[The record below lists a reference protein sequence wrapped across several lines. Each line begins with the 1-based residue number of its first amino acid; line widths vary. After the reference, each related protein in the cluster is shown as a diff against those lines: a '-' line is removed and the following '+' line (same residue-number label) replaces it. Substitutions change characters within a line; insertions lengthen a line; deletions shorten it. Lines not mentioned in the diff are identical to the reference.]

1 MHVDPMSREG
11 LERLR
16 TVLAERIGVPVEHGP
31 DPGRVEPLRRQVFHA
46 VTGIDAYL
54 TAVEAGSPAV
64 VSLRAQAV
72 DLWQVLLRLAAEPL
86 EAADATPATRV
97 PPPAPVPRIE
107 QDGGSTCL
115 RSETVRVG
123 GALVCSFSG
132 DMTLDSGPVAARA
145 LATALEH
152 RPDLL
157 AVDMARVELLTSTGL
172 NVMLTARGRAVDTGI
187 PLVLVAPSRVTVRV
201 LELTGTT
208 ALFPSCA
215 TTEDA
220 VRYPRPSAPRT

>member
-1 MHVDPMSREG
+1 MDPMSREG

-31 DPGRVEPLRRQVFHA
+31 DPGRVEPLRRQVLHA

-64 VSLRAQAV
+64 VSLRVQAV
-72 DLWQVLLRLAAEPL
+72 DLWQVLVRLAAEPP
-86 EAADATPATRV
+86 EPVAAAAVVRV
-97 PPPAPVPRIE
+97 PPPSPVPRIE
-107 QDGGSTCL
+107 QDGGATCL

-123 GALVCSFSG
+123 GALVCSFNG
-132 DMTLDSGPVAARA
+132 DMTLDSEHVAAWA
-145 LATALEH
+145 LSAALDQ

-157 AVDMARVELLTSTGL
+157 AVDMAGVELLTSSGL

-187 PLVLVAPSRVTVRV
+187 PLVLVAPSRVTLRV
-201 LELTGTT
+201 LELTDTT

-220 VRYPRPSAPRT
+220 VRYRRPPVPRP